1 MRTFSKASLSTAFC
15 ALILSPGIAVAQQS
29 EDEVGPE
36 LRDIVVTG
44 KRNDTVQAGTFRNGL
59 QVDTPLTISV
69 IPEEVLNAQLATS
82 ALDALRNTPGVTTAA
97 VNAAVFSNLSIRG
110 IPVEN
115 RGNWRLNGSLPIVN
129 LIDLPLEN
137 KVRVEV
143 LKGAS
148 ALYYGFSTPSG
159 IVNLVMKRASADPV
173 SSIRVFGNRFGQA
186 GAHLDFGR
194 QVGNIGLRLNIVAA
208 HLDNGIDRTDGHRF
222 LASGAFDWELA
233 PGLTLQA
240 DAEYIFKDIVEP
252 TTLRPIAVAGALIL
266 PVLQSHRKNIG
277 SNWQRSTGRE
287 YNLLTRA
294 EYKFSPAWALTLN
307 AGVSNLTRDRR
318 FSDFRIT
325 NATTGAGTLSV
336 ELANDNDY
344 ENQFLRGEIAG
355 TFDTGPLLHELIVGL
370 TRNQRDAVNPR
381 LQVATY
387 ANNYFNPV
395 VVPETRLPA
404 PAVSSL
410 SKIVDLG
417 YYAFDRIS
425 FSDAVQLTVGVR
437 KTNYDETTRAFSV
450 ANVETR
456 TQYET
461 NPTSYS
467 AGLLVKP
474 IDRAS
479 IYATYIEG
487 LENAR
492 IAPSTSANA
501 GQSLPAAA
509 SKQYEAGFKFQLQPR
524 LLLTLAYFQI
534 DRASSYTNPANF
546 FVLDGLA
553 QHKGLEA
560 SFTGNV
566 TDDLSIY
573 ATALSLKAKQV
584 SGAATVVG
592 KNVENAPK
600 FSGSLFAEYKL
611 PFAEGLAVSAGMF
624 HVGKRFGNAVNT
636 FSVPSYTTF
645 DLGMSYTTSALI
657 GRETTFRLYAD
668 NITNKR
674 YWGTASSSLIAP
686 GLPASVRLSLETT
699 L

>member
-1 MRTFSKASLSTAFC
+1 MRTLSRATLSTAFS
-15 ALILSPGIAVAQQS
+15 ALMLSPAIAGAQ
-29 EDEVGPE
+29 ETDREGGPE
-36 LRDIVVTG
+36 LQDIVVTG
-44 KRNDTVQAGTFRNGL
+44 SRTDTVQAGTFRNGL
-59 QVDTPLTISV
+59 QIDTPLTISV
-69 IPEEVLNAQLATS
+69 IPEEVLNAQLASS
-82 ALDALRNTPGVTTAA
+82 ALDALRNTPGVTTASI
-97 VNAAVFSNLSIRG
+97 NAAVYSNLSIRG

-129 LIDLPLEN
+129 LLDLPLEN
-137 KVRVEV
+137 KVRVEA

-159 IVNLVMKRASADPV
+159 IVNLVMKRATADPV
-173 SSIRVFGNRFGQA
+173 SNIRVFGNNYGQA

-194 QVGNIGLRLNIVAA
+194 QVGNFGLRLNAVAA
-208 HLDNGIDRTDGHRF
+208 HLDNGIDRTNGHRF
-222 LASGAFDWELA
+222 LASGAFDWEVA

-240 DAEYIFKDIVEP
+240 DAEYIYKDIVEP
-252 TTLRPIAVAGALIL
+252 TTLRPIAVGTTLVL
-266 PVLQSHRKNIG
+266 PELQSHRHNIG
-277 SNWQRSTGRE
+277 SDWQNSTGRE

-294 EYKFSPAWALTLN
+294 EYKISPAWAITLN
-307 AGVSNLTRDRR
+307 AGVSNLSRDRR

-336 ELANDNDY
+336 ELANDNKY
-344 ENQFLRGEIAG
+344 ENRFLRGEIAG
-355 TFDTGPLLHELIVGL
+355 TFETGPLVHELIVGV

-395 VVPETRLPA
+395 VVPETPLPVA
-404 PAVSSL
+404 AVASR

-425 FSDAVQLTVGVR
+425 WTDAIQLTLGIR

-450 ANVETR
+450 TNVETR

-474 IDRAS
+474 VDWAS
-479 IYATYIEG
+479 VYATYIEG

-492 IAPSTSANA
+492 IAPSTTVNA

-509 SKQYEAGFKFQLQPR
+509 SKQYEGGVKVQLLPR
-524 LLLTLAYFQI
+524 LLLTAAYFQI
-534 DRASSYTNPANF
+534 DRASSYTNPANV

-553 QHKGLEA
+553 RHKGLEG
-560 SFTGNV
+560 SLTGNI

-573 ATALSLKAKQV
+573 ATALWLKAKQI

-592 KNVENAPK
+592 RNIENAPK

-611 PFAEGLAVSAGMF
+611 PFLEGLALSGGMF
-624 HVGKRFGNAVNT
+624 HVGKRFGNAANT
-636 FSVPSYTTF
+636 FSVPGYTTF
-645 DLGMSYTTSALI
+645 DVGMSYTTSALI

-668 NITNKR
+668 NVTDKR
-674 YWGTASSSLIAP
+674 YWGTASGSLIAP
-686 GLPASVRLSLETT
+686 GLPASVRLSLEAAF
-699 L
+699 